1 MRDPK
6 TETILPIYDFIST
19 SHNSL
24 TVSKYLMTF
33 KKKIEMVA
41 PAGSLKIAPI
51 IVVDFSWPFINSILE
66 VFSSCTIEL
75 YLETMFKLIVE
86 KEKELPFLKVIKTR
100 VYLCSTHFLKMIVT
114 KERKIES
121 NNRITKIFILSFCK
135 IQSLLKNLLTILKI
149 FSNYLN

>member
-1 MRDPK
+1 MSFLSINLKVKIWNKIQKHYPVWHLDATGSIINDIQNQSPPFLFSLIMRDPK

-41 PAGSLKIAPI
+41 PTGSLKIAPI

-66 VFSSCTIEL
+66 IFSSCTIEL
-75 YLETMFKLIVE
+75 
-86 KEKELPFLKVIKTR
+86 
-100 VYLCSTHFLKMIVT
+100 
-114 KERKIES
+114 
-121 NNRITKIFILSFCK
+121 
-135 IQSLLKNLLTILKI
+135 
-149 FSNYLN
+149 